1 MKYIAHLFRINIMH
15 HDSGV
20 PCNRSQNGSTLLLSN
35 TNRGQST
42 LLNQVNIILN
52 AHNGAKTRELEYSRE
67 QGIII

>member
-1 MKYIAHLFRINIMH
+1 MH

-20 PCNRSQNGSTLLLSN
+20 PCNRSQNGSILLLSN

-52 AHNGAKTRELEYSRE
+52 AHNGAKTRELEYSGE